1 MAQSCLTLQPHGPY
15 SPPGSSV
22 LGILQARI
30 LEWIAIPFS
39 RGSSW
44 PSDRTQV
51 SHIGGRLF
59 TIWATQE
66 ALQLSTVFQDSWEQP
81 ESSLAHL
88 FSCSSSSD
96 IDYGPSVTRLGS
108 QRQSVSSP
116 TSGVGIPSPGDP
128 ATWKEPNRQPL
139 AASETPLQIKT
150 RRWKGH
156 PEKKKKP
163 LYNTWK
169 SVQETGYGLSTT
181 GAEVQHKPGNQ

>member
-1 MAQSCLTLQPHGPY
+1 MGHIWVNVKWECESLSHVRLCNPMDRTARQAPLS
-15 SPPGSSV
+15 
-22 LGILQARI
+22 LGFQARI
-30 LEWIAIPFS
+30 LEWVAIPFS

-81 ESSLAHL
+81 KSSLAHL

-116 TSGVGIPSPGDP
+116 HQRGGNPQPRWPSNLEGAKQTTIGSFGDP
-128 ATWKEPNRQPL
+128 TPNQDKAL
-139 AASETPLQIKT
+139 KKDIQK
-150 RRWKGH
+150 K
-156 PEKKKKP
+156 EKK
-163 LYNTWK
+163 
-169 SVQETGYGLSTT
+169 
-181 GAEVQHKPGNQ
+181 HII